1 MTTET
6 SQAELH
12 GQKWRTENKL
22 TENYKW
28 KVRIKTMN
36 DNRIIQ
42 GTQEKWEQ
50 NKTDWEKD
58 RNNAKDQKL

>member
-1 MTTET
+1 
-6 SQAELH
+6 
-12 GQKWRTENKL
+12 
-22 TENYKW
+22 
-28 KVRIKTMN
+28 MN

-58 RNNAKDQKL
+58 DWANNRNNAKDQQL